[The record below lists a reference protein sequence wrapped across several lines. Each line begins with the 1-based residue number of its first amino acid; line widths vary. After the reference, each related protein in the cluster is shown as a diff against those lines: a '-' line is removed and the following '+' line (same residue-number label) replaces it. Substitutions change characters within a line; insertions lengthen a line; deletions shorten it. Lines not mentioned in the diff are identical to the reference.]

1 MTKSWGW
8 RIKEFMQ
15 KFWDLSKTSGK
26 AQLPVTV
33 LSELLKVNAL
43 SDSQPILQAINQVS
57 GVDYISMV
65 EHSTSGRKPIQLAH
79 SAKEFQAQRD
89 LTKECFDRYC
99 NLYFR
104 QDPVTHLLDQMH
116 GSHMQNDQ
124 VAALYVMRE
133 DIPNHAWK
141 RDIYERENLPDR
153 LSFMFSPEPAR
164 RLAVNLYR
172 SAERG
177 PFTHD
182 ELEALLPIGSLIAQV
197 FKSHVGSHKTL
208 TFGSSTVELEKKLE
222 HLAPGLSPRERA
234 VCARIAEG
242 MSVDGIAVDLNV
254 APSTIMTLRK
264 RAYAKLHEQGG
275 PGDRLRLVRWLA
287 HH

>member
-15 KFWDLSKTSGK
+15 KFWDLSKTSGE
-26 AQLPVTV
+26 AQVPVSV

-43 SDSQPILQAINQVS
+43 SDSEHVLQAINQVC

-65 EHSTSGRKPIQLAH
+65 EHSNSGRKPIQVAH
-79 SAKEFQAQRD
+79 SAKESQSQRD
-89 LTKECFDRYC
+89 LTKECFERYC

-104 QDPVTHLLDQMH
+104 QDPVTHMLDQMH
-116 GSHMQNDQ
+116 VRPMQNSP
-124 VAALYVMRE
+124 VAALHVMRE

-153 LSFMFSPEPAR
+153 LSFLFSSEPAH

-177 PFTHD
+177 PFTHH

-197 FKSHVGSHKTL
+197 FQSHVGSHKAL
-208 TFGSSTVELEKKLE
+208 TCGSASVELEKKLE
-222 HLAPGLSPRERA
+222 YLAPGLSPRERA

-254 APSTIMTLRK
+254 APSTVTTLRK